1 MKIIVACDSYKGCMT
16 SAQVADNIT
25 AAIHRVDPAIEV
37 VSYTMAD
44 GGEGT
49 AAAFCDACGGRWWK
63 QRPPTPM
70 AGGSARSMR

>member
-25 AAIHRVDPAIEV
+25 AAIHRVDPAIEGKEPLPRSATRV
-37 VSYTMAD
+37 A
-44 GGEGT
+44 E
-49 AAAFCDACGGRWWK
+49 RWWK